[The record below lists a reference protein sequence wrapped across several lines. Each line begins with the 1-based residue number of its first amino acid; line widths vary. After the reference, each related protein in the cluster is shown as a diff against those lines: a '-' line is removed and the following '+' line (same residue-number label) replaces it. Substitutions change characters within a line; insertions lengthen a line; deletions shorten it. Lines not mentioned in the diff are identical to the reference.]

1 MAPSGDYHHFHPS
14 RMGPAQ
20 SCQIRRRD
28 LKFGVQQSAVDI
40 DTQKAD
46 GRFHQEDFTS
56 RDYAGT
62 ATAGSPKPVT
72 AVYIITPARVL
83 YCCIR
88 MGSLLFFA
96 FSWWGILLQAFAIIH
111 FIRRRPDTF
120 WLWIILIGGWLGALV
135 YIAVEAIP
143 DAGLLR
149 QSFKVFPRRKRIREL
164 EAAILDNPSAGN
176 YEELGDLYLEE
187 GQYARS
193 RQAYDKSISS
203 RTDSPDP
210 FYRRG
215 VAAIMMGDFA
225 AALPDLERVVSSDPT
240 YDFHR
245 AAGLLAHAYANSG
258 QTEKAAALFQQVVK
272 ISTSSETYYN
282 YACFLASQQRHAEA
296 REWARQILAKKPTM
310 PGYLRRRERPWFRK
324 ANTLLLRL
332 PSN

>member
-1 MAPSGDYHHFHPS
+1 
-14 RMGPAQ
+14 
-20 SCQIRRRD
+20 
-28 LKFGVQQSAVDI
+28 
-40 DTQKAD
+40 
-46 GRFHQEDFTS
+46 
-56 RDYAGT
+56 
-62 ATAGSPKPVT
+62 
-72 AVYIITPARVL
+72 
-83 YCCIR
+83 

-135 YIAVEAIP
+135 YIAVEAVP

-225 AALPDLERVVSSDPT
+225 AALPDLERVVASDPHT
-240 YDFHR
+240 IFIAPPDCWPTPMPIPASPR
-245 AAGLLAHAYANSG
+245 RPRPCSG
-258 QTEKAAALFQQVVK
+258 KWLRFPPLPKPTTTTPAFSPPSSAMPKPASGPGKSWRRSPPCRDICAAANGRGF
-272 ISTSSETYYN
+272 
-282 YACFLASQQRHAEA
+282 A
-296 REWARQILAKKPTM
+296 KPT
-310 PGYLRRRERPWFRK
+310 PC
-324 ANTLLLRL
+324 
-332 PSN
+332 